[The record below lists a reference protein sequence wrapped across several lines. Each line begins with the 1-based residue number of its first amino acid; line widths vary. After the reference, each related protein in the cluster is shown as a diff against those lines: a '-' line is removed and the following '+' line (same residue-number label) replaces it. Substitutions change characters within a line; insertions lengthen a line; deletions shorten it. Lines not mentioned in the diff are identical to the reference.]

1 MIDNLERM
9 VMAPGARKPQLHS
22 ECGDI
27 KLAGWIQGQSN
38 TMRLSRRTHF
48 HFPTPF
54 SNLNGL
60 VTFTVKDRWGTGPHH
75 GLRESGEWNRP
86 HLRSLLFARLPA
98 RVRSSTSLYS
108 LGYISYK
115 SSRGIPVALSRIS
128 RSTPDSRRFDHP
140 SGAYRAC

>member
-75 GLRESGEWNRP
+75 SLRNRP
-86 HLRSLLFARLPA
+86 HLRPLLFARLPT
-98 RVRSSTSLYS
+98 RVRSSTPLYA
-108 LGYISYK
+108 LGYSHK
-115 SSRGIPVALSRIS
+115 SSWGIPVAVSRIS

-140 SGAYRAC
+140 SGACHACRRI